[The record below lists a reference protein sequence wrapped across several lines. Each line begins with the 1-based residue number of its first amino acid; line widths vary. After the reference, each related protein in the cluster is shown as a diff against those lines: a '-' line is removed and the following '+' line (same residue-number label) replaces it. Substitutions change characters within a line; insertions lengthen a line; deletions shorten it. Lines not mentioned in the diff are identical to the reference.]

1 MFVTAGPGLSPE
13 SVRWQLG
20 YCHGEE
26 HRMPQFP
33 DDADYASGWSHGHNS
48 VHQCSMEV
56 SEATF
61 FELRLRR
68 HEAERR
74 RTKGEGGLEGCV
86 SDISRTR

>member
-1 MFVTAGPGLSPE
+1 MFVTSGHGLSPE

-26 HRMPQFP
+26 HRIPQFP

-61 FELRLRR
+61 FELRLRVGTR
-68 HEAERR
+68 
-74 RTKGEGGLEGCV
+74 L
-86 SDISRTR
+86 SDFAQKLVADAKDA

>member
-1 MFVTAGPGLSPE
+1 MFVTSGHGLSPE

-56 SEATF
+56 SEAIF
-61 FELRLRR
+61 FELRLRV
-68 HEAERR
+68 
-74 RTKGEGGLEGCV
+74 G
-86 SDISRTR
+86 TRLNDFAQELVTDAKDA